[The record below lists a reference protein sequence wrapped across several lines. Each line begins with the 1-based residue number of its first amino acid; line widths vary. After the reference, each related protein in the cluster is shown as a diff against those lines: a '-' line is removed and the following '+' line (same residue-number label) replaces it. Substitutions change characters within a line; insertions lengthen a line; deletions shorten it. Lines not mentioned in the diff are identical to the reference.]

1 MPEST
6 LTLYCMLYLSQWLIQ
21 STYTQH
27 TDYTFQLQHACSALL
42 QPVQSTVLLLKV
54 YCSSSDVSY
63 TSTVCGITLAVF
75 TNILLLHTL
84 INHATATLH
93 NTELKAM
100 S

>member
-1 MPEST
+1 MQ
-6 LTLYCMLYLSQWLIQ
+6 CLITAG
-21 STYTQH
+21 SVN
-27 TDYTFQLQHACSALL
+27 SAIIE
-42 QPVQSTVLLLKV
+42 V